1 MLDLKISFNKYKN
14 IYILQRIFSKHN
26 STKIEISFKKYLEIS
41 LNRLKLDNLLVNY
54 PRAKEEITRGFV
66 K

>member
-1 MLDLKISFNKYKN
+1 MFTYYSEFSPSIIVLKYK
-14 IYILQRIFSKHN
+14 LVL
-26 STKIEISFKKYLEIS
+26 KKYLEIS
-41 LNRLKLDNLLVNY
+41 LNGLKLSSPLVNY